1 MTKSRSGARDKI
13 LEAAGEIVRETGA
26 GSMSLDA
33 VAARAGVSKGGLLY
47 HFSSKSKLFEALVE
61 EFLRQEDADLRQREA
76 ANAGVVNGSVQAYID
91 LFVGERARR
100 QPPPSGLLAAL
111 AEDPEFLKPVQRFER
126 AVLDRMKAGASDPAL
141 ATITLLVV
149 HGIRA
154 MELLSINVVDD
165 AETQEVT
172 QALRRL
178 LRAGT

>member
-61 EFLRQEDADLRQREA
+61 KFMHEEDAQLREREA
-76 ANAGVVNGSVQAYID
+76 ARAGVANAPVQAYID
-91 LFVGERARR
+91 HFVGERARR

-126 AVLDRMKAGASDPAL
+126 DVLDRMKAGADDPAL
-141 ATITLLVV
+141 AVIALLVV

-154 MELLSINVVDD
+154 MELLSINVVDE
-165 AETQEVT
+165 AETDQVVD
-172 QALRRL
+172 ALRRL
-178 LRAGT
+178 LEPA